1 MTENEINNGLEN
13 EMISN
18 EQSISNE
25 TSEVTPLPKTSMKE
39 NKKFP
44 FQLVFT
50 ICITIAVIVLYIL
63 HFITPKQE
71 VFVPK
76 EFSGKPGTGEVV
88 YVNLGTIN
96 PNYGLV
102 KILTGDIEKE
112 TKKQEAIFQNKE
124 EAFKKKY
131 AQFQENYSK
140 GILTQV
146 QIENA
151 QMQLEQEYAAI
162 TSEKENV
169 FNDLQNRQST
179 ALLQIYD
186 SLQTVIK
193 RVNLQ
198 RNASFVITYQAN
210 SPFLIHADPSKEI
223 TDQVLF
229 ELNKPYK
236 K

>member
-88 YVNLGTIN
+88 YVNLDTIN
-96 PNYGLV
+96 ANYELV

-112 TKKQEAIFQNKE
+112 TKKTGSHFPK
-124 EAFKKKY
+124 
-131 AQFQENYSK
+131 
-140 GILTQV
+140 
-146 QIENA
+146 
-151 QMQLEQEYAAI
+151 
-162 TSEKENV
+162 
-169 FNDLQNRQST
+169 
-179 ALLQIYD
+179 
-186 SLQTVIK
+186 
-193 RVNLQ
+193 Q
-198 RNASFVITYQAN
+198 RGSIQ
-210 SPFLIHADPSKEI
+210 KEI
-223 TDQVLF
+223 CAIPGKLF
-229 ELNKPYK
+229 QRDFDSSSNRKCSNATGTRICSHNQ
-236 K
+236 